1 MDVFLLKGSVF
12 LVLAAISRAAS
23 CYWMFIYWKMYDN
36 GKTKINKPNKF
47 SALATEISLDV
58 PLYLMLM
65 VMFSLLF
72 STYRLYLLL
81 HEMLGLD
88 LEDEKDQEAG
98 NQGASPSAASTG
110 STVEAGEGFLD
121 KINPN

>member
-1 MDVFLLKGSVF
+1 
-12 LVLAAISRAAS
+12 
-23 CYWMFIYWKMYDN
+23 MYDN